1 MYELREQDTFTWPA
15 KAKVPA
21 DGQYISVSFNVT
33 FKVLSQP
40 EISALIGEDDAGASL
55 RVLRE
60 ALVSYSGFPVKDSS
74 GRDVDDL
81 EERKDIILGKPYFVN
96 AISEAWASGISGRRI
111 KN

>member
-1 MYELREQDTFTWPA
+1 MFELREQDTFSWPA
-15 KAKVPA
+15 KAKVPVN
-21 DGQYISVSFNVT
+21 GQYQTVPFDVT

-40 EISALIGEDDAGASL
+40 EISALIGEDDPGASL

-60 ALVSYSGFPVKDSS
+60 ALISFSGFPVKDIN
-74 GRDVDDL
+74 GEEVEDL
-81 EERKDIILGKPYFVN
+81 EERKDIILSKPFFVN